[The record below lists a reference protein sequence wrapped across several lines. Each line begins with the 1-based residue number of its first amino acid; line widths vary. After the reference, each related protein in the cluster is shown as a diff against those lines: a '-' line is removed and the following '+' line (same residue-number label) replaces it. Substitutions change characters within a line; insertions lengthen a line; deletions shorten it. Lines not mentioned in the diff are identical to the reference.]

1 MAPPEKSE
9 AEADVEQVGE
19 GHGQAGEQR
28 MQQVEQRRE
37 EHEGELHRLGDAG
50 EEGGQGHRQEQP
62 ADQLAPLRR
71 ALRYIARQAAG
82 RPNIITGNIPAMNWP
97 PFGSPAK

>member
-1 MAPPEKSE
+1 MKANSTGSVTPVRKAVKAIDRSSPPISL
-9 AEADVEQVGE
+9 
-19 GHGQAGEQR
+19 
-28 MQQVEQRRE
+28 RRS
-37 EHEGELHRLGDAG
+37 G
-50 EEGGQGHRQEQP
+50 
-62 ADQLAPLRR
+62 R